1 MRDFRC
7 AFSLRDIMF
16 TGLVVSSRKLSKA
29 AAKQYDTC
37 AASPAQTSEVLLEA
51 ILLRF
56 IRYSAMPAVA

>member
-1 MRDFRC
+1 
-7 AFSLRDIMF
+7 MF